1 MFRIS
6 INDQTFLCT
15 TESTLV
21 QAVRQQMVKIP
32 YACVGGGCGYC
43 KVKVIDG
50 QYVMDKYAK
59 SALSDEEVE
68 NGYVLLCKT
77 HPLSDLQLE
86 WNT

>member
-1 MFRIS
+1 MI
-6 INDQTFLCT
+6 
-15 TESTLV
+15 
-21 QAVRQQMVKIP
+21 
-32 YACVGGGCGYC
+32 
-43 KVKVIDG
+43 
-50 QYVMDKYAK
+50 MDKYAK

>member
-1 MFRIS
+1 MEYLERGER
-6 INDQTFLCT
+6 D
-15 TESTLV
+15 
-21 QAVRQQMVKIP
+21 A
-32 YACVGGGCGYC
+32 Y
-43 KVKVIDG
+43 
-50 QYVMDKYAK
+50 YVMDKYAK

>member
-1 MFRIS
+1 
-6 INDQTFLCT
+6 
-15 TESTLV
+15 
-21 QAVRQQMVKIP
+21 MVKVP

-86 WNT
+86 WNTYERGERDAYNNSVFRWYGFGDCQP